1 MSPRPRTTSDD
12 EILDALSRVL
22 SRVGPDS
29 MTLADVS
36 GEAELSPAG
45 LVQRFGSKRELLL
58 ALAERHAAQVHRR
71 FVDARARNP
80 SPGGA
85 MMEALAGA
93 MDDAATPA
101 ALAHQL
107 AFSLVF
113 LDDTEFHRAAFEH
126 ARGMLD
132 EIGTSL
138 HGMVA
143 AGELMPCDTTGVAR
157 TVQTTWNGALLTW
170 AVYRQGSLA
179 EWLRGEVEAVLEPW
193 LPPLPA
199 VAADIPA
206 EVGTAR
212 AEPEENAQAEV
223 GTVLVELEESGEVE
237 GGTME
242 QEESAEAEADA
253 QAEIGTVLVELEES
267 AEAGERER
275 SEEAEDEAEQE
286 AEDEVAQRSSDD
298 RSGGSD
304 APGESVPGG

>member
-22 SRVGPDS
+22 SRVGPDA

-71 FVDARARNP
+71 FADARARNP

-85 MMEALAGA
+85 MMDGLAGA
-93 MDDAATPA
+93 FRDAATPD
-101 ALAHQL
+101 ALAHRL
-107 AFSLVF
+107 AFSLMF
-113 LDDTEFHRAAFEH
+113 LDDAEFHRAAFEH

-143 AGELMPCDTTGVAR
+143 AGELMPCDTPGVAR

-170 AVYRQGSLA
+170 AVYRQGTLA

-193 LPPLPA
+193 LPPLPP
-199 VAADIPA
+199 ADADVP
-206 EVGTAR
+206 
-212 AEPEENAQAEV
+212 AEV
-223 GTVLVELEESGEVE
+223 GTVLGELEENA
-237 GGTME
+237 TE
-242 QEESAEAEADA
+242 QTGPAKGQGPEEAEA
-253 QAEIGTVLVELEES
+253 
-267 AEAGERER
+267 
-275 SEEAEDEAEQE
+275 
-286 AEDEVAQRSSDD
+286 
-298 RSGGSD
+298 
-304 APGESVPGG
+304 